1 MTRPQPN
8 NFSGV
13 KPSLCQ
19 LEERCVP
26 AAFTFSNGV
35 LTINME
41 EIQNRTVTVGARNG
55 NLILNGTQ
63 AGGRTNQVIGAPNG
77 KPELTSI
84 TTIVVNG
91 SGQRDA
97 INLQGV
103 DSQFNRLDGQVT
115 IYAKDGDDTIY
126 GTQFS
131 DKIFAGAGNDRVF
144 GMWGSDKI
152 FGEAGNDELYGEG
165 TASFWGTNGDDDE
178 LDGGAGNDIL
188 WGGGGNDMLIGGPG
202 RDLFWGQGGI
212 DTVYFNS
219 EDTVPPRGWIWAG
232 IERAVRR

>member
-1 MTRPQPN
+1 MAKPQIKG
-8 NFSGV
+8 FSAT
-13 KPSLCQ
+13 KPSLCH

-26 AAFTFSNGV
+26 AAFTFSNGT
-35 LTINME
+35 LIINMA
-41 EIQNRTVTVGARNG
+41 EIQNRAVTVGARNG

-84 TTIVVNG
+84 TAIVVN
-91 SGQRDA
+91 
-97 INLQGV
+97 
-103 DSQFNRLDGQVT
+103 VT
-115 IYAKDGDDTIY
+115 IYGKDGDDTIY

-165 TASFWGTNGDDDE
+165 TASFWDTNGDDDE

-188 WGGGGNDMLIGGPG
+188 WGGCGNDKLIGGPG

-219 EDTVPPRGWIWAG
+219 EDTVPPRGWLWAG
-232 IERAVRR
+232 IERAVLR